1 MQRGIGMKKVSMQDI
16 ARELGLS
23 KMTVSKCFHDSKDIS
38 EETRQ
43 AVFKKAD
50 EMGYRYTKRVKYHVA
65 VLFSEVYFEPNEKFY
80 HGLYGRLAEQEWNN
94 NMKFSMIYVNR
105 EDERNL
111 YLNPMVLEN
120 DAIMLLGQFSRKF
133 VTSIVERRIPVVCL
147 DFYHRGIEADSVISN
162 SYQTSYELTSYLI
175 EQGHHSICFLGNKNY
190 TNSVNDRYMG
200 YCKALMEENL
210 AIDPHNRIDDRD
222 DKGILQEFALPD
234 KLPTA
239 FVCNNDHAAYL
250 LIRQLKQRGI
260 SVPGDVSVVG
270 FDDVL
275 YAEISDPP
283 ITSVHVK
290 RKFMAEQAIGLLKR
304 RMESPDAGARVVT
317 IDCSIVY
324 RESVAGIGKALTAK

>member
-1 MQRGIGMKKVSMQDI
+1 MKKVSMQDI
-16 ARELGLS
+16 ARELGIS
-23 KMTVSKCFHDSKDIS
+23 KMTVSKCFHGSKDIS

-43 AVFKKAD
+43 AVLKKAE
-50 EMGYRYTKRVKYHVA
+50 EMGYEYTKRVRYYVA

-80 HGLYGRLAEQEWNN
+80 HELYKRLTEQEWKN

-105 EDERNL
+105 EDERGL

-133 VTSIVERRIPVVCL
+133 VASIVERRIPVVCL
-147 DFYHRGIEADSVISN
+147 DFYYRGIEADSVISN

-175 EQGHHSICFLGNKNY
+175 EQGHRSICFLGNKNY

-200 YCKALMEENL
+200 YCKALLEEDL
-210 AIDPHNRIDDRD
+210 VIDPRNRIDDRD
-222 DKGILQEFALPD
+222 DNGILQEFALPD
-234 KLPTA
+234 RLPTA

-250 LIRQLKQRGI
+250 LIRQLKQMGI
-260 SVPGDVSVVG
+260 RVPEDVSVVG

-275 YAEISDPP
+275 YAEISEPP

-290 RKFMAEQAIGLLKR
+290 RKFMAEQAVGLLKR
-304 RMESPDAGARVVT
+304 RMETPDAGARVVT

-324 RESVAGIGKALTAK
+324 RESVAGAAASPLPGS

>member
-1 MQRGIGMKKVSMQDI
+1 
-16 ARELGLS
+16 
-23 KMTVSKCFHDSKDIS
+23 
-38 EETRQ
+38 
-43 AVFKKAD
+43 
-50 EMGYRYTKRVKYHVA
+50 
-65 VLFSEVYFEPNEKFY
+65 
-80 HGLYGRLAEQEWNN
+80 
-94 NMKFSMIYVNR
+94 
-105 EDERNL
+105 
-111 YLNPMVLEN
+111 
-120 DAIMLLGQFSRKF
+120 
-133 VTSIVERRIPVVCL
+133 
-147 DFYHRGIEADSVISN
+147 
-162 SYQTSYELTSYLI
+162 
-175 EQGHHSICFLGNKNY
+175 
-190 TNSVNDRYMG
+190 MG

-210 AIDPHNRIDDRD
+210 AIDPHSRIDDRD

-324 RESVAGIGKALTAK
+324 RESVAGIGKALAAK